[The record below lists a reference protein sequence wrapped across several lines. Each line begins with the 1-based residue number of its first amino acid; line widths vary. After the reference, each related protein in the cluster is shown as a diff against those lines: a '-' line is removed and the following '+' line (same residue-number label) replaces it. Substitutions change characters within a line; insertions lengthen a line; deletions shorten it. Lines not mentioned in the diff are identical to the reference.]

1 MPHISSSRRVV
12 PTGATALVSH
22 AYPPY
27 IQSITPSI
35 SDTRS
40 SPSRP
45 KSAARTLVSWVTV
58 KTKTRSKNSSSVV
71 TRWAGGGVTGGAVA
85 GGELMQHSA

>member
-12 PTGATALVSH
+12 PTGATALVSQ

-27 IQSITPSI
+27 IQPITPSI

-40 SPSRP
+40 SPRRP
-45 KSAARTLVSWVTV
+45 KSAAGTLVSRVTV
-58 KTKTRSKNSSSVV
+58 KAKTS
-71 TRWAGGGVTGGAVA
+71 
-85 GGELMQHSA
+85 